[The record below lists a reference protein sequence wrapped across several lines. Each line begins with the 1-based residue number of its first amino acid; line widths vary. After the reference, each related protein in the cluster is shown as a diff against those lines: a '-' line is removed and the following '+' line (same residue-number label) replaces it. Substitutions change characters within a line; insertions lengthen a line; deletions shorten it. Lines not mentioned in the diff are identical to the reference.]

1 MIVLYLNNNSY
12 VNSTPFEIINNFE
25 SLNEIIIRFDNVNK
39 YFLHNSFYEIDA
51 VINIFIEQN
60 QFTHT
65 VLPQIL
71 NRFQT
76 DTLSIKPLTETNE
89 LDARFPNQNS
99 AFFGVFSPDK
109 YNNIRHITNIDGY
122 SLFINQIIEKS
133 YSPLYWTLRETFFP
147 HLSFCPST
155 EHGLASTPC
164 YKDVIAYLIRLEAY
178 FCQEGTISFDWVKM
192 REITGMD
199 ISPESSQTM
208 GNAFCRSKRVFSL
221 PDGSTEI
228 FSLHLKPKDARI
240 YILHKGENIYIG
252 YIGKHLPTIEFP
264 H

>member
-25 SLNEIIIRFDNVNK
+25 SLNEIIIRFGNVNE

-51 VINIFIEQN
+51 VINIFMVQN

-76 DTLSIKPLTETNE
+76 DTLSTKPLTETNE
-89 LDARFPNQNS
+89 LDDRFPNRNS
-99 AFFGVFSPDK
+99 AFFGVFYP
-109 YNNIRHITNIDGY
+109 YNNNVRHIINVDEY
-122 SLFINQIIEKS
+122 SLFIHHIIEKT
-133 YSPLYWTLRETFFP
+133 YSPLFWTLRKTIFP

-155 EHGLASTPC
+155 EHGLACTPC
-164 YKDVIAYLIRLEAY
+164 YTDVIAYLIRLEAY
-178 FCQEGTISFDWVKM
+178 LCQKGTITFDWKKM

-199 ISPESSQTM
+199 ISLESSQTM
-208 GNAFCRSKRVFSL
+208 GNAFYRSKRVFSL

-240 YILHKGENIYIG
+240 YILHKDGNIYIG